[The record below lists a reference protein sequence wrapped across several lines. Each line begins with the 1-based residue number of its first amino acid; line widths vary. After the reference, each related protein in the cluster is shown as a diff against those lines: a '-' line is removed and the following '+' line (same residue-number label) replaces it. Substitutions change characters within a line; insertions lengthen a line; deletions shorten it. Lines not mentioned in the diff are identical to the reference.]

1 MNGYRFS
8 VRALTALVLAGML
21 SACERASPPAGEPA
35 HAVAA
40 GAQPTAVRTPQAAA
54 RPPLLEQELAY
65 GEAKSRNLVG
75 FLAMPADAAEP
86 LPALIVIHEW
96 WGLNDEIK
104 TLTRR
109 LAAEGYVALA
119 VDLYGG
125 ATATTPA
132 QAEKLMTGVFAD
144 PDAARGNLRQ
154 AYEYLE
160 KYAFAPRIG
169 AVGWSFGGGWSLEA
183 AVQLPDQL
191 DAMVSYYGPI
201 ESDAAKL
208 RSVNVP
214 MLGLYGALDESIPAR
229 DIIAYRALLA
239 NQLHKNAKIVIYPN
253 AKHAFAS
260 AGGGDYNADAA
271 AQAWTE
277 TLAFLSDNLRLKV
290 AQP

>member
-1 MNGYRFS
+1 MNRGRSS
-8 VRALTALVLAGML
+8 VMALAAIVVAGALA
-21 SACERASPPAGEPA
+21 ACERSSPPAPA
-35 HAVAA
+35 PAVAA
-40 GAQPTAVRTPQAAA
+40 EQTRSAPTQREAPARAAV
-54 RPPLLEQELAY
+54 LEQQLAY

-132 QAEKLMTGVFAD
+132 DAEKLMTGVFSD
-144 PDAARGNLRQ
+144 PEAARGNVRQ

-169 AVGWSFGGGWSLEA
+169 SIGWAFGGSWSLEA
-183 AVQLPDQL
+183 ALLLPDRL
-191 DAMVSYYGPI
+191 DATVTYYGPLVT
-201 ESDAAKL
+201 DAAKL
-208 RSVNVP
+208 RAIDVP
-214 MLGLYGALDESIPAR
+214 ILGLYGALDESIPAR
-229 DIIAYRALLA
+229 DVIAFRALLT
-239 NQLHKNAKIVIYPN
+239 NQLHKNAKILIYPN
-253 AKHAFAS
+253 ARHAFAS
-260 AGGGDYNADAA
+260 VGGGDYNAEVA

-277 TLAFLSDNLRLKV
+277 TLAFLSQNLKLKA